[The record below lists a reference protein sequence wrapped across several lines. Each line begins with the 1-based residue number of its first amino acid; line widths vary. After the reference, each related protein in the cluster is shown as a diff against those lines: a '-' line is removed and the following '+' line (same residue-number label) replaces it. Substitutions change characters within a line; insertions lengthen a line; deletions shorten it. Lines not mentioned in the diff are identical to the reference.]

1 MKYKM
6 LKRQTPT
13 EAIKKEPR
21 IKVRLKLKIP
31 NCWKATSGITV
42 FEKSKQN
49 YMILS
54 DGK

>member
-1 MKYKM
+1 M

-13 EAIKKEPR
+13 EAIKKVPR
-21 IKVRLKLKIP
+21 NKVTLKLNIP

-42 FEKSKQN
+42 FENSKQN
-49 YMILS
+49 NMILS